1 MSTEEKPDLIRIY
14 SFTPESPDMPSRDSG
29 LSGGGSPRKFP
40 LSSKCSPIDDTLKE
54 VIDED
59 YISSPGIRISG
70 SATDFYTLTTPIVDS
85 DGEAAKP
92 TDLDDTLT
100 SEKGENEARSRRLL

>member
-1 MSTEEKPDLIRIY
+1 
-14 SFTPESPDMPSRDSG
+14 MPSRDSG

-92 TDLDDTLT
+92 NDLDDTLT
-100 SEKGENEARSRRLL
+100 SEKGK